1 MIQGRFSKGYVFLK
15 PSRFSIPFRFMKIS
29 SFIKSVI
36 FFLKSF
42 LFGAFLNSNIRIHI
56 LDLLIRTAEID
67 PFDDSKNRYTVVQYK
82 YDEKRKQIV
91 PTRISASSTLRG
103 AQKLAKTHSEVS
115 GLPLLDNEELLR
127 EYVSIRYFSVNE
139 DLERSV
145 LRHRFR

>member
-1 MIQGRFSKGYVFLK
+1 MIQGRFSKGYAFFK
-15 PSRFSIPFRFMKIS
+15 PSRFSIPSRFVKIH
-29 SFIKSVI
+29 SFVKIVM
-36 FFLKSF
+36 FFLKN
-42 LFGAFLNSNIRIHI
+42 LFFHAFLDSNFRIHL
-56 LDLLIRTAEID
+56 LDLLIKTVEID